1 MSRQLLVVVL
11 CSALVAP
18 GCASASG
25 PRVARG
31 APPPAQEPNAAAQ
44 DTTLLAEYV
53 QRIPVGSKV
62 RVERT
67 NGGSLRGTLM
77 KASADALVI
86 QKNTRVPEP
95 PVEVPLA
102 QVARVTLDT
111 GGNSVG
117 KTVAISVGAGVGAT
131 FGILL
136 LLAAIFGG
144 D

>member
-31 APPPAQEPNAAAQ
+31 APPPVHEPTAAAS
-44 DTTLLAEYV
+44 DTALLAEYV
-53 QRIPVGSKV
+53 QRIPAGSKV

-67 NGGSLRGTLM
+67 SGGSLRGTLM
-77 KASADALVI
+77 KASADTVVV

-95 PVEVPLA
+95 PIEVPLT
-102 QVARVTLDT
+102 QVTRVTLDS
-111 GGNSVG
+111 GGSSVG

-131 FGILL
+131 FGVLL

-144 D
+144 G

>member
-1 MSRQLLVVVL
+1 MRRKMIAALL
-11 CSALVAP
+11 CAALSTT

-25 PRVARG
+25 PRVAQADLPQ
-31 APPPAQEPNAAAQ
+31 APEARVI
-44 DTTLLAEYV
+44 DTSVLADYV
-53 QRIPVGSKV
+53 QRIPAGSKV

-67 NGGSLRGTLM
+67 SGGSLRGTLM
-77 KASADALVI
+77 NASRDVVVV

-102 QVARVTLDT
+102 QVTRVTLDT
-111 GGNSVG
+111 GGSSVG

-131 FGILL
+131 FGLLL
-136 LLAAIFGG
+136 LLAALWG